1 MAPIP
6 DEYPNYYEFTGCKR
20 IEPRLCDVTETGAAV
35 IVNSIGSKASFRNPI
50 AEAILKATGE
60 GIKDEVQRYRFIP
73 SGGIVITH
81 AGQLMKTT
89 LYLFHVVVTSRA
101 ADYRTDPDLI
111 VPVTTRCVRLA
122 DLLGQET
129 IAIPPLGTGM
139 GRGDR
144 VQVLKQMLNAIIDLL
159 PECKTLAKVIFAATK
174 EKTFAL
180 FHNLALANIALV
192 RREQELK
199 DALRD
204 VPPSLYGLVGDLLLR
219 LEAAR
224 EAGESPQQLLQEA
237 EGLIKVGKELQ
248 EKLPSPSGPVAGTVQ
263 LIVATGG
270 SIVRNVTQQIESGR

>member
-1 MAPIP
+1 MPIKT
-6 DEYPNYYEFTGCKR
+6 DEYPGYYEFTCRKR

-35 IVNSIGSKASFRNPI
+35 IVNSIGSRASFRNPI
-50 AEAILKATGE
+50 AKAILKAAGE
-60 GIKDEVQRYRFIP
+60 GIKDEVQRYRLIP

-81 AGQLMKTT
+81 AGRLMKTT
-89 LYLFHVVVTSRA
+89 LYLFHVVVTSQA
-101 ADYRTDPDLI
+101 ADYRTDPALI

-139 GRGDR
+139 GRGAR
-144 VQVLKQMLNAIIDLL
+144 VEVLRQMLNAVIDLL
-159 PECKTLAKVIFAATK
+159 PGCKALDKVIFAATK

-180 FHNLALANIALV
+180 FHNLALADIALA

-204 VPPSLYGLVGDLLLR
+204 FPPSLYGLVGNLLER
-219 LEAAR
+219 LEKAR
-224 EAGESPQQLLQEA
+224 AAGERPQQLLQEA
-237 EGLIKVGKELQ
+237 EGLIKVGKELE

-270 SIVRNVTQQIESGR
+270 SIVRNVTQQIKSEK

>member
-1 MAPIP
+1 MPIKT
-6 DEYPNYYEFTGCKR
+6 DEYPGYYEFTGRKR

-35 IVNSIGSKASFRNPI
+35 IVNSIGSRASFRNPI
-50 AEAILKATGE
+50 AQSILDAAGE
-60 GIKDEVQRYRFIP
+60 DIEKEVRRYTLIP

-81 AGQLMKTT
+81 AGRLMKTT
-89 LYLFHVVVTSRA
+89 CYLFHVVVTSA
-101 ADYRTDPDLI
+101 AAKYRTDPDLI

-122 DLLGQET
+122 DLLEQGT

-159 PECKTLAKVIFAATK
+159 PGCKALDKVIFAATK

-180 FHNLALANIALV
+180 FHNLALADIALA

-204 VPPSLYGLVGDLLLR
+204 FPPSLYGLVGNLLER
-219 LEAAR
+219 LEKAR
-224 EAGESPQQLLQEA
+224 AAGERPQQLLQEA
-237 EGLIKVGKELQ
+237 EGLIKVGKEL
-248 EKLPSPSGPVAGTVQ
+248 EERLPSPSSPIAGTVQ

-270 SIVRNVTQQIESGR
+270 SIVRNVTQQVKSEK